1 MIHSVKNYPIL
12 QVSSQEHSA
21 SSRYDFKDG
30 GVLEIHKLRVE
41 SLCTDPYMSYMSNL
55 ALILLARSHEF
66 QAQKDYK
73 LRIYSGY
80 DNLVKKLISTWG
92 IDICLSWEQPSCNLD
107 KTYVGRGYAYIPK
120 IRCPDHLNKLL

>member
-1 MIHSVKNYPIL
+1 MKIGTREK
-12 QVSSQEHSA
+12 
-21 SSRYDFKDG
+21 
-30 GVLEIHKLRVE
+30 KLARLMVE

-55 ALILLARSHEF
+55 ELILLARSHEF

-107 KTYVGRGYAYIPK
+107 KTYPGAPTWQRS
-120 IRCPDHLNKLL
+120 RCPNHLGKLL